1 MEKRVIKTR
10 PGRKRKFPEGV
21 RNQIVFTVD
30 DDTFNRFIEAKDVLQ
45 NSMPE
50 ALKNIEISR
59 VDAFRG
65 LIEFFLNN
73 HDNKE
78 D

>member
-1 MEKRVIKTR
+1 MEKRVIRTR

-50 ALKNIEISR
+50 ALKTLEITK
-59 VDAFRG
+59 VDVLRA
-65 LIEFFLNN
+65 LIEFFLKHNV
-73 HDNKE
+73 NKE